1 MDCELS
7 DSKRC
12 YFIAGGGTGGHV
24 YPGIAI
30 GQALQDLDPGC
41 KVYFVGTAQGLETK
55 LVPAAGFELFLIPGG
70 KLNFQ
75 GRYFEK
81 LKTLL
86 KLPFGFFKAA
96 RLLLRHP
103 PQAVLGVGG
112 YASGPF
118 VLMASLMGFRTALW
132 EPNAYPG
139 QANRWLS
146 RFVDRAFVVFSEAR
160 SKLHAQNI
168 DRLGMPVRAEIESGY
183 EKTKARLAS
192 PGAAAPELGRLNVLC
207 FGGSQGSRAVNQAL
221 ATVLETWGEA
231 MDLNVVHQIGSTD
244 WKIFE
249 ERYKERTS
257 WIEAKE
263 FLKDMPDRYAWA
275 DLVIARAGASTVAE
289 IAAFG
294 KPAILIPLPGA
305 EAHQEKNAEALAAKN
320 AVIILR
326 QSELTPARLKLEI
339 DSLKS
344 NGARRKQM
352 SENVIEFFEPKA
364 AHQIAKALID
374 LQTQ

>member
-1 MDCELS
+1 MK

-24 YPGIAI
+24 FPGLAIAK
-30 GQALQDLDPGC
+30 ALQETDPGC
-41 KVYFVGTAQGLETK
+41 QIFFVGTAQGLETK
-55 LVPAAGFELFLIPGG
+55 LVPAAGFELFLLPGG
-70 KLNFQ
+70 KLNFK

-86 KLPFGFFKAA
+86 KMPFGFLKAA

-118 VLMASLMGFRTALW
+118 VLVASLMGFRTALW
-132 EPNAYPG
+132 EPNAHPG

-146 RFVDRAFVVFSEAR
+146 RFVDRAFVVFDEAR
-160 SKLHAQNI
+160 TQLKAKHVQ
-168 DRLGMPVRAEIESGY
+168 RLGMPVRAEIEAGY
-183 EKTKARLAS
+183 AAAKTALAT
-192 PGAAAPELGRLNVLC
+192 GAAAPERRKLHLLC
-207 FGGSQGSRAVNQAL
+207 FGGSLGARAVNQAL
-221 ATVLETWGEA
+221 AQVLENWGEQ
-231 MDLNVVHQIGSTD
+231 LELEVVHQIGSTD
-244 WKIFE
+244 WAQFQ
-249 ERYKERTS
+249 ERYRKQGPWLRPM
-257 WIEAKE
+257 E
-263 FLKDMPDRYAWA
+263 FLKDMPERYAWA

-320 AVIILR
+320 AVVLLR
-326 QSELTPARLKLEI
+326 QSELTPERLKLEI
-339 DSLKS
+339 ESLKADP
-344 NGARRKQM
+344 ARRKQM
-352 SENVIEFFEPKA
+352 AENVIEFFEPQA
-364 AHQIAKALID
+364 AHQIARALVD
-374 LQTQ
+374 LEAP